1 MSYYIFNMTLKIYLL
16 DYKNIPLDVL
26 LNSQYISPM
35 EKESFNKYTVEA
47 VRKEKIASTYMKNKY
62 IGKYHRNENGKPISE
77 DKCFNLS
84 HSHGVIVLV
93 IDTVP
98 VGIDIE
104 LTRQV
109 EDDLKRFVTNEGEA
123 LYVHDET
130 SFYEIWTNKEA
141 TVKADGVGIK
151 ERPDKLPGLPINGQR
166 VYKDKTYNNRTIKYG
181 DYVITVSRE
190 SIEDFSLDMNLE
202 VI

>member
-1 MSYYIFNMTLKIYLL
+1 MSYYIFNMILKIYLL
-16 DYKNIPLDVL
+16 DFKNIPLDVL

-47 VRKEKIASTYMKNKY
+47 VRKERIASTYMKNKY
-62 IGKYHRNENGKPISE
+62 IGKYTRNENGKPICE

-93 IDTVP
+93 IDKVP

-109 EDDLKRFVTNEGEA
+109 ENDLKKFVTNEGEA

-151 ERPDKLPGLPINGQR
+151 ERPDKLPGLPINDKR

-190 SIEDFSLDMNLE
+190 STEDFSLDINLE

>member
-1 MSYYIFNMTLKIYLL
+1 MSYYIFNMVLKIYLL

-47 VRKEKIASTYMKNKY
+47 VKKEKIASTYMKNKY
-62 IGKYHRNENGKPISE
+62 IGKYHRNENGKPICE
-77 DKCFNLS
+77 GKCFNLS

-109 EDDLKRFVTNEGEA
+109 EDDLKKFVTNEGEA

-151 ERPDKLPGLPINGQR
+151 ERPDKLPGLPINGTR

-190 SIEDFSLDMNLE
+190 SIEDFSLDINLE